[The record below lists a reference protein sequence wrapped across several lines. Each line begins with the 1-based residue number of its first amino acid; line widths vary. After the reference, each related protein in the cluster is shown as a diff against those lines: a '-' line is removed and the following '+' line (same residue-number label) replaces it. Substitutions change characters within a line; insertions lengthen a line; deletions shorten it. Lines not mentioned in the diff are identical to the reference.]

1 MIAHYL
7 FPYLAN
13 INPPVSVR
21 NVKENHPYRTMDGF
35 FDFSNLPLEN
45 YSSYKLNEH
54 HLTTNSI
61 WTYVFPKFMD
71 DFGLEWSLD
80 EYDFVPFN
88 KDNQDLSF
96 HEYNK
101 PMDIEVHADKI
112 YFSLRDLDGTQL
124 TAYHRLFVAPHQ
136 IATVYNYTAKT
147 DRILRLNCDSMVIPL
162 IPLITPYFQ
171 KIYVYDYRDNYKFAE
186 PTDVTDELFAYISFN
201 VNRIY
206 GYEK

>member
-7 FPYLAN
+7 FPYLTN

-21 NVKENHPYRTMDGF
+21 DVKETHPYRTMEGF
-35 FDFSNLPLEN
+35 FDFSNLSIEN
-45 YSSYKLNEH
+45 YKTYKLNEH

-80 EYDFVPFN
+80 DYDFVPFN
-88 KDNQDLSF
+88 RDNQDLSF

-101 PMDIEVHADKI
+101 PMDIEVHADKV

-136 IATVYNYTAKT
+136 IATVYNYTSKT

-162 IPLITPYFQ
+162 IPIISPYFQ
-171 KIYVYDYRDNYKFAE
+171 KIYVYDYRDNYKFDE

-206 GYEK
+206 GK